1 MDVVTYTHARQNLAK
16 LMDETQ
22 ANHEPIVINRQRKGS
37 VVMMSLEDY
46 NGLMET
52 LHLLRSPRNAERLL
66 RSIRQ
71 AERGE
76 VVIREPI
83 NPDKG
88 A

>member
-22 ANHEPIVINRQRKGS
+22 AKHEPIVINRQQKGS

-76 VVIREPI
+76 VLIREPI
-83 NPDKG
+83 DPDRDV
-88 A
+88 

>member
-1 MDVVTYTHARQNLAK
+1 MNVVTYTHARQNLAK

-22 ANHEPIVINRQRKGS
+22 ANHEPIVINRQQKGS